1 MSDENTQRAIGAH
14 DADIENLKRSMAEI
28 AGDVKAIRTKMDEAS
43 GGWRTIMWLAG
54 VAGTMGGAIGWLLSL
69 MSHKPDGVP

>member
-1 MSDENTQRAIGAH
+1 MSDDLHRAIGAH
-14 DADIENLKRSMAEI
+14 DADIETLKKSMTEI
-28 AGDVKAIRTKMDEAS
+28 AADVKAIRTKMDEAS

-69 MSHKPDGVP
+69 LQHKPDIGQ

>member
-1 MSDENTQRAIGAH
+1 MSDDLHRAIGNH
-14 DADIENLKRSMAEI
+14 DADIDNLKRSVSEI
-28 AGDVKAIRTKMDEAS
+28 AADVKAIRTKMDEAS

-69 MSHKPDGVP
+69 LQHKPDSLP